1 MSEWKKTSCVLC
13 AQNCGL
19 EVIGQGS
26 KILKVR
32 ADRENPRS
40 RGFICRKGANI
51 AFFQNNP
58 DRLKY
63 PLKRVGSRFER
74 ISWRQALDEIAAKIK
89 EIREIHGPRSLAY
102 MGGGGQGCH
111 FQLLFALP
119 LLRGLG
125 SYNYYSAL
133 AQEHTGLFWVEGK
146 AFGRQNMHTSP
157 DVDGSDFFVCWGS
170 NPMVSNRFPR
180 APLVI
185 RNKKTESGFLLGV
198 VDPRKTETAKLADI
212 HLQLRPGTD
221 ALLLKAVIKILLAE
235 GLWARHY
242 VTAHVNGFEEIRG
255 WFDDVDVEEN
265 CRLCELDPEAVRK
278 FTRLLATRKTALRSD
293 LGAYMGR
300 HSTLNSYLELILLSL
315 TGRIGARG
323 GNVFPGHLAG
333 GGAHTP
339 EEDPNTWRTVK
350 TNIPLIMGLFP
361 PNVMPEEIDNDHPR
375 RLRALMVANSNPL
388 RSYADTKAYERSFA
402 KLDLLVTIELAMT
415 ETAVLS
421 HYVLPAKSGYEKW
434 DSTFFQRHY
443 PEYYFHMRPPVVEA
457 EEEAVE
463 EAVIYLGLAERLGL
477 IPEYPAKLR
486 ELARDRSSYGP
497 AFREYLQANPKA
509 APWAPYILAQTLG
522 KELGSNNLAV
532 LWMLVHQ
539 FVQTRPEDVARAGLE
554 AGPATGEEI
563 FQKILDTPGG
573 VKIGVADTEN
583 NLSRLETPDKKVHIH
598 FPEMQ
603 SWVKEVQPAAE
614 EALLGNKEYPMIL
627 MAGNHMDMV
636 ANTNMRDPAWNEGR
650 RACTLRIHS
659 ADAANL
665 GIKDGE
671 AAVVETEAGS
681 AKVEIE
687 ITDSSHRGQVVIPH
701 GFGLVHME
709 KVYGVNANELTSARN
724 RDRIAATP
732 LHRYIPCRVRRAQKP

>member
-185 RNKKTESGFLLGV
+185 RDKKTESGFLLGV

-375 RLRALMVANSNPL
+375 RLRALIVANSNPL

-457 EEEAVE
+457 EGEAVE

-709 KVYGVNANELTSARN
+709 KVYGVNSNQLTSARN

-732 LHRYIPCRVRRAQKP
+732 LHRYIPCRVCRAQKP

>member
-375 RLRALMVANSNPL
+375 RLRALIVANSNPL

-457 EEEAVE
+457 EGEAVE

-709 KVYGVNANELTSARN
+709 KVYGVNSNQLTSARN

-732 LHRYIPCRVRRAQKP
+732 LHRYIPCRVCRAQKP